1 MSKERPIFGIDV
13 HPEYQRGLN
22 FERARAEDFEFCMI
36 KASEG
41 PYRDGDRYVPS
52 GFKQF
57 FRRAEKEGFVMGAYH
72 FLVATPPKAQ
82 AEHFLRTI
90 EAVGGPEDKILMVD
104 FEEHPNRA
112 LTPGN
117 EHLDGFVAELR
128 RRVGD
133 HPIVIYAGKG
143 FWTGGHPSGDFDRYG
158 ADVAWDA
165 YYLHMNPIYP
175 RRFYGDSE
183 HMFHRAG
190 LPWGWGRRWG
200 EVEPWFWQFTS
211 AGKVAGLNIDVNA
224 YRGTREQLL
233 RLTGF
238 EDRDEAGD
246 GRREHQ
252 GHAGRPDDREE
263 RRGRDE
269 RDRHEHG
276 RDDREEH
283 GGGGAGHERR
293 RGARRKLLEHGVVDG
308 TRFALGFKY
317 VMQLNNH
324 MKYWVW
330 SSGSVPD
337 GEGAYASNRPL
348 PPAKQLKGQRIFC
361 AGVPNLFRRAA
372 GKSIPTRGN
381 ALYDGGVAAY
391 FYTSA
396 FGGLGPGFFSGVDVK
411 FDLARAKKWA
421 RETRSGVLIG
431 RHFRGNTLAGQ
442 GHVAILLPDG
452 KVLQSFQ
459 FGANGEPGLNT
470 DFTIEK
476 SNAGHFYEIMAHPEA
491 WIDHNK
497 NQLRDVEPDR
507 EEPAEDDERHPDH
520 GRPDRERESEHHKD
534 GRDDHP
540 DRPRPR
546 DDLDVDGELE
556 EIDPADL
563 GREILEIIR
572 GYARRAN
579 ASHERERH

>member
-1 MSKERPIFGIDV
+1 MSKEHPIYGIDV
-13 HPEYQRGLN
+13 HPEYQRKLD
-22 FERARAEDFEFCMI
+22 FERARAEDYEFCVV
-36 KASEG
+36 KATEG
-41 PYRDGDRYVPS
+41 PYRDGDGYVPS

-72 FLVATPPKAQ
+72 FLVATNPKAQ

-104 FEEHPNRA
+104 FEDYLNHPS

-117 EHLDGFVAELR
+117 EHLEGFVSELR

-133 HPIVIYAGKG
+133 HPIVIYSGKG

-165 YYLHMNPIYP
+165 YYLHMNPVYP
-175 RRFYGDSE
+175 RRFYDDSE
-183 HMFHRAG
+183 HLFHQAG
-190 LPWGWGRRWG
+190 LPGGWGRRWG
-200 EVEPWFWQFTS
+200 GVEPVFWQFTP
-211 AGKVAGLNIDVNA
+211 AGKVGGLNVDVNA

-233 RLTGF
+233 GLTGF
-238 EDRDEAGD
+238 EDGDEAGD
-246 GRREHQ
+246 GRR
-252 GHAGRPDDREE
+252 GHRGRADRPDDREGGS
-263 RRGRDE
+263 RPRDE
-269 RDRHEHG
+269 RHRHEHG
-276 RDDREEH
+276 GDDREGHE
-283 GGGGAGHERR
+283 GGGAGHGR
-293 RGARRKLLEHGVVDG
+293 RGGARRRKLLAHGVVDG

-330 SSGSVPD
+330 THGPVPD
-337 GEGAYASNRPL
+337 GEGAYATNRPL
-348 PPAKQLKGQRIFC
+348 PPAKRLKGQRIFC

-381 ALYDGGVAAY
+381 PLYDGGVAAY

-431 RHFRGNTLAGQ
+431 RHFRGDTLAGQ

-459 FGANGEPGLNT
+459 FGPNGEPGLNT

-476 SNAGHFYEIMAHPEA
+476 SNAGHFYEVMAHPEA

-497 NQLRDVEPDR
+497 NQIRDVEVDR
-507 EEPAEDDERHPDH
+507 EEPEEDDDGGRGEH
-520 GRPDRERESEHHKD
+520 GRPHRDREREPHGD
-534 GRDDHP
+534 GREDRP
-540 DRPRPR
+540 DRP
-546 DDLDVDGELE
+546 
-556 EIDPADL
+556 
-563 GREILEIIR
+563 
-572 GYARRAN
+572 
-579 ASHERERH
+579 

>member
-1 MSKERPIFGIDV
+1 MSKEHPLFGIDV
-13 HPEYQRGLN
+13 HPEYQRRLN
-22 FERARAEDFEFCMI
+22 FERARAEDYEFCMI

-57 FRRAEKEGFVMGAYH
+57 FRRAEAEGFVMGVYH
-72 FLVATPPKAQ
+72 FLVSTSAKEQ

-90 EAVGGPEDKILMVD
+90 ESVGGPEDKILMVD
-104 FEEHPNRA
+104 FEDHPNRA

-117 EHLDGFVAELR
+117 EQLEGFISAVKH
-128 RRVGD
+128 RVGD

-165 YYLHMNPIYP
+165 YYLNMNPIYP
-175 RRFYGDSE
+175 RRFYSDSE
-183 HMFHRAG
+183 HSFHRAG

-246 GRREHQ
+246 GRREHR
-252 GHAGRPDDREE
+252 GHAGRRDDRE
-263 RRGRDE
+263 DH
-269 RDRHEHG
+269 D

-283 GGGGAGHERR
+283 GGGGDGHRR
-293 RGARRKLLEHGVVDG
+293 RGGTRKKVLSHGVVDG
-308 TRFALGFKY
+308 TNFARGFKY
-317 VMQLNNH
+317 VMQVNNH

-330 SSGSVPD
+330 SSGPVPD

-348 PPAKQLKGQRIFC
+348 PPAHQLKGKRIFC
-361 AGVPNLFRRAA
+361 AGVPNLFRRAS
-372 GKSIPTRGN
+372 GKCIPTRGN

-396 FGGLGPGFFSGVDVK
+396 FGGLGPGFFTGVDVP
-411 FDLARAKKWA
+411 FNLARAKKWA

-431 RHFRGNTLAGQ
+431 RSFRNNTLGGQ

-459 FGANGEPGLNT
+459 MGPNGEPGLNT
-470 DFTIEK
+470 NYTIEQ
-476 SNAGHFYEIMAHPEA
+476 SHSGNFYQIMAHPEA
-491 WIDHNK
+491 WINHNK
-497 NQLRDVEPDR
+497 GQIRDIKPDR
-507 EEPAEDDERHPDH
+507 EDTEEDEDRRRGDH
-520 GRPDRERESEHHKD
+520 GKPEREREREHPRD
-534 GRDDHP
+534 GRDDRP

-546 DDLDVDGELE
+546 DDFDTDGDLQ
-556 EIDPADL
+556 EIDPAKL
-563 GREILEIIR
+563 GSEILEIIR
-572 GYARRAN
+572 RYARRAN
-579 ASHERERH
+579 ATHERQDARHERERN